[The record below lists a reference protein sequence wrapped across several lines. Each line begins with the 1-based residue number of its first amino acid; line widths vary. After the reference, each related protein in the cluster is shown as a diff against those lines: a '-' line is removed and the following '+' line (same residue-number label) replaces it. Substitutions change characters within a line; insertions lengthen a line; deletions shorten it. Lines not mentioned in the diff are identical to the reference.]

1 MKRHRKGIAL
11 VGGGGG
17 NFLQYPS
24 FMDTKNRTLNKIK
37 KTALPTTIIGNAVP
51 VPKTQKMAS
60 VRAEFLEQ
68 LFLFSVPCS
77 KNEDYLFIV
86 FTFVCPAR

>member
-1 MKRHRKGIAL
+1 MNI
-11 VGGGGG
+11 
-17 NFLQYPS
+17 
-24 FMDTKNRTLNKIK
+24 KNRTLNKSGK
-37 KTALPTTIIGNAVP
+37 NALPTTIIGNAVP

-77 KNEDYLFIV
+77 KKGAI
-86 FTFVCPAR
+86 C